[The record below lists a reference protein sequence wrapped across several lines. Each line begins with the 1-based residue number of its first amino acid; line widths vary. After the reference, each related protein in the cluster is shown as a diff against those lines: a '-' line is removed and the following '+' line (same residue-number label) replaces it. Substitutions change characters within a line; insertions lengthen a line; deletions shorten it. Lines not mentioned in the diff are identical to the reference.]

1 MSQETSHPRTVRMW
15 MLLAPATLYL
25 AWILFFP
32 DVTVSLLF
40 DGSVGVLLG
49 LYICSQPAANG
60 IDLIFQQR
68 GTFRRVMKHSSG
80 VEWLMLNALVMIVG
94 WFVMVLGA
102 ARFMTP
108 AYQPAL

>member
-1 MSQETSHPRTVRMW
+1 MTPTSQHPRTRRMW
-15 MLLAPATLYL
+15 TLLAPAAAYL
-25 AWILFFP
+25 SWILFYPAF
-32 DVTVSLLF
+32 SFGLLF

-49 LYICSQPAANG
+49 LYICAQPAAHG
-60 IDLIFQQR
+60 IDLIFMQR
-68 GTFRRVMKHSSG
+68 GALRRAVAHSAG

-108 AYQPAL
+108 AYQVG

>member
-1 MSQETSHPRTVRMW
+1 MW
-15 MLLAPATLYL
+15 IWLGPAAAYL

-32 DVTVSLLF
+32 EFTVGLLF

-49 LYICSQPAANG
+49 LYICSLPAANG
-60 IDLIFQQR
+60 IDLMFMER
-68 GTFRRVMKHSSG
+68 GAFRRAVKQASG

-102 ARFMTP
+102 ARFMTRP
-108 AYQPAL
+108 YLL

>member
-1 MSQETSHPRTVRMW
+1 MTQQAAHPRTLRMW
-15 MLLAPATLYL
+15 VLLVPATAYL
-25 AWILFFP
+25 VWILLFP
-32 DVTVSLLF
+32 AITAGLLF

-49 LYICSQPAANG
+49 LYICAQPAANG
-60 IDLIFQQR
+60 IDLIFMQR
-68 GTFRRVMKHSSG
+68 GALRRAVAHSAG

-108 AYQPAL
+108 AYQVG